1 MMQSTAEMLR
11 LWATVADLKETDYKN
26 ILAVTSLIDLL
37 IQKGLI
43 TREELSARA
52 QHLDAMNE

>member
-1 MMQSTAEMLR
+1 MQSSAEMLR
-11 LWATVADLKETDYKN
+11 LWATVADLKETDYQN

>member
-1 MMQSTAEMLR
+1 MQSTAEMLR
-11 LWATVADLKETDYKN
+11 LWATIADLKETDYKN

>member
-1 MMQSTAEMLR
+1 MQSSAETLR

-26 ILAVTSLIDLL
+26 MLAVTSLIDLL
-37 IQKGLI
+37 IQKGII
-43 TREELSARA
+43 TREELATRA

>member
-1 MMQSTAEMLR
+1 MQSSAEMLR

-26 ILAVTSLIDLL
+26 MLAVTSLIDLL
-37 IQKGLI
+37 IQKGFI
-43 TREELSARA
+43 TREELANRA